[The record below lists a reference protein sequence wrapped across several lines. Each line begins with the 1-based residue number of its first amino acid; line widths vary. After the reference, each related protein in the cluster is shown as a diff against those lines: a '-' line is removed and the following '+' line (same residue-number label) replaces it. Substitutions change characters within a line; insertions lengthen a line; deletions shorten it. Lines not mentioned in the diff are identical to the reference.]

1 MDNDEALAILE
12 RHLEQYRRLSFAEL
26 LGLLDGP
33 RTFEVVG
40 PGGTT
45 YQLEFEADW
54 DDETRVHLRVSGAI
68 DDGGWRACAPLTRDF
83 IVAPDGSFI
92 GE

>member
-1 MDNDEALAILE
+1 MDRAEALGILE
-12 RHLEQYRRLSFAEL
+12 RQLELYRRLPFRDL
-26 LGLLDGP
+26 LRLLDESEAL
-33 RTFEVVG
+33 EVAV
-40 PGGTT
+40 PGGTA
-45 YQLEFEADW
+45 YQIKIYAFW